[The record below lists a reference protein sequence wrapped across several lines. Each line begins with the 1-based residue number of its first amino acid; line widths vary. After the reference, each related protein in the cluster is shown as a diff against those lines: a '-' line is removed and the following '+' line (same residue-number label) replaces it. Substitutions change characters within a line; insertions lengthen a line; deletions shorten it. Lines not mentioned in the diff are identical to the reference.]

1 VRIIISVDMEG
12 ASGIVTGSE
21 TGYPR
26 RRLDNPEA
34 ALDYLTGRKWL
45 TGDVNAAVEGAIEAG
60 ATSFVLHDSHGDD
73 YRNVILDDLNPAVE
87 VVRGAPITLFEYEDL
102 DRTYDAAFL
111 IAMHARAGQPAIL
124 SHVFSWPLMREVRIN
139 GLPVGESQLS
149 AALAG
154 CFGIPTVLITGD
166 DVACEEMKACT
177 NGQIETA
184 VVKHSLSR
192 YAAHCL
198 PLATARDRIRQAAHR
213 AIERIGE
220 IAPYRF
226 EPPIALEVDFND
238 RQIAG
243 YVSWMPEVVSNGDC
257 TVSFT
262 SDDFLSAFKA
272 LLAMFWIATSRLSP

>member
-1 VRIIISVDMEG
+1 VRIIISADMEG

-34 ALDYLTGRKWL
+34 AVDYLTGRKWL

-124 SHVFSWPLMREVRIN
+124 SHVFSWPLLREVRIN
-139 GLPVGESQLS
+139 GLPAGESQLS

-154 CFGIPTVLITGD
+154 YYGIPTVLITGD
-166 DVACEEMKACT
+166 DIACEEMKAFT
-177 NGQIETA
+177 GGQIETA
-184 VVKHSLSR
+184 VVKRALSR
-192 YAAHCL
+192 YAARCA
-198 PLATARDRIRQAAHR
+198 PLAIARDCIRRAACR
-213 AIERIGE
+213 AVKRIGE
-220 IAPYRF
+220 IAVCRY
-226 EPPIALEVDFND
+226 EPPITLEVDFND
-238 RQIAG
+238 RQIAW
-243 YVSWMPEVVSNGDC
+243 YVSWMPGVRYNGDS

-262 SDDFLSAFKA
+262 NNDFLCVFKA
-272 LLAMFWIATSRLSP
+272 LLAMFWIAASRLSP